1 MKTRKMHPVQN
12 SRVGAVAVCGVPDVT
27 RTGLSGSNRHM
38 KSLFSNPIRLVWLCA
53 LLTLAVGF
61 LAEHVSNGQGFVAAS
76 SNGDTK
82 PAVPVLVEL
91 FTSEGCSSCPPADA
105 LIAQLDEKQPIPG
118 VHAIV
123 LSEHVTYWN
132 QDGWHDPFSSD
143 AMTDRQKQYG
153 DRFGLNDVY
162 TPQVV
167 VDGAA
172 QLVGSNA
179 RGLQEALQ
187 HAASTAKQEL
197 SIQDAQWSGGQVHF
211 SIHGGSGDT
220 KTAVMAAL
228 AEDSAQSSVKHGEN
242 AGKDL
247 RHVAVVR
254 VMADMGK
261 NANDGHTLTLKVPSG
276 TPGSPMRVVVFQI
289 DRHNGHV
296 LAVAEKTITQ

>member
-1 MKTRKMHPVQN
+1 MNIRKSHPFQN
-12 SRVGAVAVCGVPDVT
+12 SRAGAVAECGAGHVT
-27 RTGLSGSNRHM
+27 RGGLSGSHRSM

-61 LAEHVSNGQGFVAAS
+61 LVERVSNGQGFVAAS

-105 LIAQLDEKQPIPG
+105 LLALLDEKQPVPG

-143 AMTDRQKQYG
+143 ALTDRQKQYG
-153 DRFGLNDVY
+153 DRFGLSDVF

-172 QLVGSNA
+172 QLVGSDG
-179 RGLQEALQ
+179 RGLQQALE
-187 HAASTAKQEL
+187 HAASAAKQEL
-197 SIQDAQWSGGQVHF
+197 SIEDAQWSGGQVHF
-211 SIHGGSGDT
+211 SIHGGSGDA
-220 KTAVMAAL
+220 KAGVMAAL

-261 NANDGHTLTLKVPSG
+261 GANDGRALTLKVP
-276 TPGSPMRVVVFQI
+276 PGIPSSPMRVVVFQF